1 MRQTLALLIDA
12 YRDLNSRKLFWI
24 TLAISGA
31 IIIALAMIGVDQ
43 DAITFFR
50 MRLEMHGYFD
60 PSAMYRELIISVF
73 VIGIWLTWGAI
84 ALALISTAGVFPDLI
99 SSGSIDLYL
108 SKPISRLRLFVTKY
122 LTGLLFVALQVTLFM
137 LGCFVV
143 VGIRIHEWRPSLFL
157 AIPLIVAMFSYLF
170 AFSTLIGVWTRS
182 AVAAILLTALVWLL
196 CGLVQRFEPWLLLNR
211 LALEQANARVERINR
226 ISPSQYSLHQASN
239 LKSTERWFQI
249 IHQLF
254 AAAQS
259 ILPKTTETTNLL
271 DRYLMS
277 KRELN
282 PSISNQSDDTSGPP
296 TFFGAS
302 QRDQAVAM
310 SELQKQ
316 LLARTPLS
324 IIGSSLLCELVV
336 LLFAGWLFCRRDY

>member
-31 IIIALAMIGVDQ
+31 IIIALAMIGVDG

-50 MRLEMHGYFD
+50 MRLEMHGFID
-60 PSAMYRELIISVF
+60 PSALYRELIISVF
-73 VIGIWLTWGAI
+73 IIGIWLTWGAI

-122 LTGLLFVALQVTLFM
+122 FTGLLFVALQVSMFM

-143 VGIRIHEWRPSLFL
+143 MGIRIHEWRPSLFL

-170 AFSTLIGVWTRS
+170 AFSTLVGVWTRS

-196 CGLVQRFEPWLLLNR
+196 CGVVQRVEPWLLLNR
-211 LALEQANARVERINR
+211 LALEQANARIERLNHVA
-226 ISPSQYSLHQASN
+226 PSEFYAQQASD
-239 LKSTERWFQI
+239 LQTHERWFGFF
-249 IHQLF
+249 HQLF
-254 AAAQS
+254 AAARA

-277 KRELN
+277 RQELT
-282 PSISNQSDDTSGPP
+282 PSIPNQSDDNSGP

-302 QRDQAVAM
+302 RRDQDVAM
-310 SELQKQ
+310 AEVQKQ
-316 LLARTPLS
+316 MLTRTPFS

-336 LLFAGWLFCRRDY
+336 LVFAGWLFCRRVY